1 MNQPTS
7 SQHPSDFIHEV
18 AAQRAELLRK
28 EAADPRRRI
37 LAIGIPG
44 SGKTYSICTTMPK
57 VIVLDYDNQLDDVD
71 VRAKVF
77 AHYPMYDADWV
88 KTQLKIVGNPLE
100 ILEKVVN
107 ALRPGLTPQHTLFT
121 DSMSTFADALKE
133 NLEARSLAQPVSD
146 RSFWFWR
153 EWSKAWRSLCTLL
166 KSLPC
171 NVAMSAHESEIRD
184 DETGRLQKYGWILQ
198 GKEFTPRI
206 PQFFTDVVRQVHN
219 VAADPKTGAI
229 TKEEWL
235 WQIKPTADAPHIKS
249 RCRSNSLFIPAR
261 WSELVK

>member
-1 MNQPTS
+1 M
-7 SQHPSDFIHEV
+7 PS
-18 AAQRAELLRK
+18 
-28 EAADPRRRI
+28 
-37 LAIGIPG
+37 
-44 SGKTYSICTTMPK
+44 

-77 AHYPMYDADWV
+77 AHYPMFDADWV
-88 KTQLKIVGNPLE
+88 KGVLKIVGNPLE
-100 ILEKVVN
+100 IVERVVTH
-107 ALRPGLTPQHTLFT
+107 LRPNLTTQHTLFM
-121 DSMSTFADALKE
+121 DSMSTYADALKE
-133 NLEARSLAQPVSD
+133 NLEARSVAQPVSD

-184 DETGRLQKYGWILQ
+184 DESGRLQKYGWILQ

-219 VAADPKTGAI
+219 VTADPKTGAI

-235 WQIKPTADAPHIKS
+235 WQIKPTAESPHVKS
-249 RCRSNSLFIPAR
+249 RCRQNRLFIPAK
-261 WSELVK
+261 WDELIK